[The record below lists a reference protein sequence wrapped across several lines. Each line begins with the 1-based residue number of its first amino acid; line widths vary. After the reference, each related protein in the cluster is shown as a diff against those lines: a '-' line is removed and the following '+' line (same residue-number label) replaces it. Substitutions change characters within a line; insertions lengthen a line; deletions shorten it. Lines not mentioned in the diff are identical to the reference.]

1 MGTRELLR
9 IPLDQVSLEGELV
22 IPENPQ
28 GLIIFAH
35 GAGSSRLSPR
45 NNYVAGLFQENG
57 FGTFLFDLLTE
68 QEDLVY
74 SNRFNI
80 DLISERMAG
89 STRWVKDNTAARDLP
104 IGYFGASTGSAAA
117 LKASVEG
124 SVDIRAVVSRGG
136 RPDLVME
143 ILPMVKAPTL
153 LIVGGEDTVVI
164 SLNME
169 AYKALT
175 AEKDLKIIP
184 GATHLFE
191 EPGKLDEVAELAA
204 QWFTAHL
211 IP

>member
-9 IPLDQVSLEGELV
+9 IPLGHVSLEGELV
-22 IPENPQ
+22 IPENAQ

-45 NNYVAGLFQENG
+45 NNYVAGLFQEGG

-89 STRWVKDNTAARDLP
+89 STLWVENNTAAHDLP

-124 SVDIRAVVSRGG
+124 SVDIRAIVSRGG

-143 ILPMVKAPTL
+143 ALPMVKAPTL

-175 AEKDLKIIP
+175 GEKDMKIVP

-191 EPGKLDEVAELAA
+191 EPGKLDEVAELASE
-204 QWFTAHL
+204 WFTAHL
-211 IP
+211 I